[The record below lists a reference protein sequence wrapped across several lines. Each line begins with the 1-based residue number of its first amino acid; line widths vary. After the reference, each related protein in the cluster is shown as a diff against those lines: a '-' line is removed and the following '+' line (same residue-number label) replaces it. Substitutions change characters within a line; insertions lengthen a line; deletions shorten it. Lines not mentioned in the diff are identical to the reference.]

1 MVFSR
6 SKCATKRSSF
16 IVLETLSALGGIR
29 STDAYFRAAGGAG
42 HALSLVTQRPY
53 RRPAYTTVDVAMSL
67 AKQRQGQIGV
77 NVLERIV
84 LRDWSSRWQQLDAH
98 NDDAVDGL
106 IFLEK
111 GGEMTGQVI
120 FAQVKCH
127 QASLRSDGNRAVKI
141 KARQLQRN
149 IHTWRC
155 VVGATILVL
164 VDPETLEARW
174 VDLRKLGNNNP
185 NSDFSAGWSA
195 PQQIGEARD

>member
-1 MVFSR
+1 MALRQSR
-6 SKCATKRSSF
+6 GQSCIGSERLMSD
-16 IVLETLSALGGIR
+16 I
-29 STDAYFRAAGGAG
+29 DW
-42 HALSLVTQRPY
+42 QY
-53 RRPAYTTVDVAMSL
+53 RQTARGNMSL

-84 LRDWSSRWQQLDAH
+84 LRAWGSRWQQLDAH

-127 QASLRSDGNRAVKI
+127 QTCLRADGNRAVKI

-149 IHTWRC
+149 MRAWRC
-155 VVGATILVL
+155 VVGAAVLVL
-164 VDPETLEARW
+164 VDPGTLEAWW
-174 VDLRKLGNNNP
+174 VDLRKPAGMTKTQILVPDDQRFEGSAKKDIGLLCGNIHRDLLAK
-185 NSDFSAGWSA
+185 SIVTTADDFKHV
-195 PQQIGEARD
+195 